1 MKLELLKKKINKKKI
16 FITGNTGFVG
26 SWLSIMLTFFGAK
39 ILGFSLKKKDK
50 KFISNHVQFKKN
62 IKTIYAD
69 INLIDKYK
77 KKINKFN
84 PQIVIHLASQPLVL
98 DSYKDTKKTFLTNIM
113 GTVNLFETL
122 KEIKSIKKIIIFTSD
137 KVYRNLN
144 GKILNE
150 NSSLGGLDP
159 YSSSKSCQDII
170 STTYKSSIYQKKI
183 EIIILRAGNIIGGGD
198 WNKYR
203 IIPDIFKCLYSKKKI
218 YVRNPNAIRPW
229 QHIFD
234 ILNFFILAIVKKN
247 KVSTK
252 PEIFNIAPNLKSNI
266 RVIKLIDLIKKI
278 GSYKKFKI
286 IVKKNPQYESSILRL
301 SSLNAKRKINY
312 KPKLNLKN
320 TIKLTIDWYDT
331 YYKKKDVYNYSLKQ
345 LKNYFNK

>member
-1 MKLELLKKKINKKKI
+1 MKLELLRKKIHKKKI

-69 INLIDKYK
+69 INSIRKYK
-77 KKINKFN
+77 NKIDRFN
-84 PQIVIHLASQPLVL
+84 PEIAIHLASQPLVL
-98 DSYKDTKKTFLTNIM
+98 ESYKDTKKTFLTNVM
-113 GTVNLFETL
+113 GTVNFFETL
-122 KEIKSIKKIIIFTSD
+122 KKIKSIRKIIIFTSD
-137 KVYRNLN
+137 KVYRNLD
-144 GKILNE
+144 GKVLNE
-150 NSSLGGLDP
+150 NSSLGGIDP

-170 STTYKSSIYQKKI
+170 STTYKSSIYKKNI

-203 IIPDIFKCLYSKKKI
+203 IIPDIFKCLYSNKKI
-218 YVRNPNAIRPW
+218 QIRNPDAIRPW

-234 ILNFFILAIVKKN
+234 ILNFFILAIVKKKKN
-247 KVSTK
+247 STK
-252 PEIFNIAPNLKSNI
+252 PEIFNIAPNLRSNI
-266 RVIKLIDLIKKI
+266 KVIKLIDLIKKI
-278 GSYKKFKI
+278 GNYKKFQ
-286 IVKKNPQYESSILRL
+286 IVIKKNSKYESSILRL
-301 SSLNAKRKINY
+301 SSLNVKRKINF
-312 KPKLNLKN
+312 KPKLNLEN

-331 YYKKKDVYNYSLKQ
+331 FYKRKDIYNYSLKQ
-345 LKNYFNK
+345 LKIFFNK

>member
-1 MKLELLKKKINKKKI
+1 MKLELLKKKIHKKKI

-26 SWLSIMLTFFGAK
+26 SWLSLMLSFCGAK

-50 KFISNHVQFKKN
+50 KFISNHVQFKKD

-69 INLIDKYK
+69 IKSIDKYK
-77 KKINKFN
+77 KKIIKFN

-98 DSYKDTKKTFLTNIM
+98 DSYNDTKNTYLTNIM
-113 GTVNLFETL
+113 GTVNLLETL

-144 GKILNE
+144 VKILNE
-150 NSSLGGLDP
+150 KSSLGGIDP
-159 YSSSKSCQDII
+159 YSASKSCQDII
-170 STTYKSSIYQKKI
+170 STSYKSSIYKKKI

-203 IIPDIFKCLYSKKKI
+203 IIPDIFKCLYSNKKI
-218 YVRNPNAIRPW
+218 YIRNPNAIRPW

-234 ILNFFILAIVKKN
+234 ILNFFILAIIKKT
-247 KVSTK
+247 KKTSK
-252 PEIFNIAPNLKSNI
+252 PEIFNIAPSLKSNVK
-266 RVIKLIDLIKKI
+266 VIKLIDLIKII
-278 GSYKKFKI
+278 GSYKKLKI
-286 IVKKNPQYESSILRL
+286 IFKKNSKYESTILRL
-301 SSLNAKRKINY
+301 SSLNAKRIINY
-312 KPKLNLKN
+312 KPKLNLEN

-345 LKNYFNK
+345 LKKYFNM

>member
-62 IKTIYAD
+62 IQTIYSD

-77 KKINKFN
+77 KSIKKFN

-98 DSYKDTKKTFLTNIM
+98 ESYKNTKKTFLTNIM
-113 GTVNLFETL
+113 GTVSLFETL

-150 NSSLGGLDP
+150 NSSLGGIDP

-170 STTYKSSIYQKKI
+170 TTTYKSSIYKKKI

-203 IIPDIFKCLYSKKKI
+203 IIPDIFRCLYSFKKI
-218 YVRNPNAIRPW
+218 QIRNPNAIRPW
-229 QHIFD
+229 QHIFE
-234 ILNFFILAIVKKN
+234 ILNFFNLAIIKK
-247 KVSTK
+247 TK
-252 PEIFNIAPNLKSNI
+252 NSNEPEIFNIAPNLKSNI
-266 RVIKLIDLIKKI
+266 KVIKLVSLIKKI
-278 GSYKKFKI
+278 GSYRKLKVIIKKKKTIRKFNLKIIKFKCK
-286 IVKKNPQYESSILRL
+286 KKN
-301 SSLNAKRKINY
+301 
-312 KPKLNLKN
+312 
-320 TIKLTIDWYDT
+320 
-331 YYKKKDVYNYSLKQ
+331 Q
-345 LKNYFNK
+345 L

>member
-1 MKLELLKKKINKKKI
+1 MKLELLKKRINKKKI

-26 SWLSIMLTFFGAK
+26 SWLSIMLNFFGAK

-62 IKTIYAD
+62 IQTIYSD

-77 KKINKFN
+77 KSIKKFN

-98 DSYKDTKKTFLTNIM
+98 ESYKNTKKTFLTNIM
-113 GTVNLFETL
+113 GTVSLFETL

-150 NSSLGGLDP
+150 NSSLGGIDP

-170 STTYKSSIYQKKI
+170 TTTYKSSIYKKKI

-203 IIPDIFKCLYSKKKI
+203 IIPDIFRCLYSFKKI
-218 YVRNPNAIRPW
+218 QIRNPNAVRPW
-229 QHIFD
+229 QHIFE
-234 ILNFFILAIVKKN
+234 ILNFFNLAIIKK
-247 KVSTK
+247 TK
-252 PEIFNIAPNLKSNI
+252 NSNEPEIFNIAPNLKSNI
-266 RVIKLIDLIKKI
+266 KVIKLVSLIKKI
-278 GSYKKFKI
+278 GNYRKLKVIIKK
-286 IVKKNPQYESSILRL
+286 KKQYESSILRL

-312 KPKLNLKN
+312 KPKLNLEN
-320 TIKLTIDWYDT
+320 TIKLTVNWYDAC
-331 YYKKKDVYNYSLKQ
+331 YKKKDMYNYSLKQ
-345 LKNYFNK
+345 LKDYFNK

>member
-50 KFISNHVQFKKN
+50 KFISNYAQFKKN
-62 IKTIYAD
+62 IKTIYSD
-69 INLIDKYK
+69 INLINKHK
-77 KKINKFN
+77 KKIKKFN

-98 DSYKDTKKTFLTNIM
+98 ESYKDTKKTYLTNIM

-122 KEIKSIKKIIIFTSD
+122 KEIKSIKKIIVFTSD
-137 KVYRNLN
+137 KVYQNLD

-150 NSSLGGLDP
+150 NSSLGGIDP

-170 STTYKSSIYQKKI
+170 STTYKSSIYRKKI

-203 IIPDIFKCLYSKKKI
+203 IIPDIFKCLYSSKKI
-218 YVRNPNAIRPW
+218 YIRNPYAIRPW

-234 ILNFFILAIVKKN
+234 ILNFFILAITKKTKKN
-247 KVSTK
+247 K
-252 PEIFNIAPNLKSNI
+252 
-266 RVIKLIDLIKKI
+266 
-278 GSYKKFKI
+278 
-286 IVKKNPQYESSILRL
+286 
-301 SSLNAKRKINY
+301 
-312 KPKLNLKN
+312 
-320 TIKLTIDWYDT
+320 
-331 YYKKKDVYNYSLKQ
+331 
-345 LKNYFNK
+345 